1 MIVVATKSFNKD
13 ISKIRDKKTA
23 KSIES
28 VIRKIEQAQSI
39 TEITNVKKMEG
50 VSNAFRIRIGN
61 YRLGFYLFD
70 ETIQLTVFAHRK
82 DIYKIFP

>member
-13 ISKIRDKKTA
+13 ISKIRDKKIV
-23 KSIES
+23 KSLEES
-28 VIRKIEQAQSI
+28 IHKIEQANSI

-50 VSNAFRIRIGN
+50 ADNAFRIRIGN
-61 YRLGFYLFD
+61 YRLGFYLLNK
-70 ETIQLTVFAHRK
+70 TIQLTVFVHRK